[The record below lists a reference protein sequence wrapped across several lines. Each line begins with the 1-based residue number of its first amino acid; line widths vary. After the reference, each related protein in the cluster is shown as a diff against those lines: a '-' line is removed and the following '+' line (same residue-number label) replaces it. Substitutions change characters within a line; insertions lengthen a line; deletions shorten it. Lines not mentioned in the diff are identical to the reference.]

1 MIDKVCAR
9 LSNKIGRELQVSE
22 NEKAVIHYG
31 LFAIIHTSISIG
43 AIVLA
48 GSFLGV
54 LIPALILSV
63 TTVILRKY
71 SGGAHASSPESCA
84 IIGVIIS
91 VGGAWLL
98 SKMHW
103 NLIVVIISV
112 LVIFILGF
120 YKVYQLAPVDS
131 MAKPIRKQ
139 EKKEALK
146 KKSIFTLGVYLVG
159 TIGLLSIYLTKQKD
173 IVLVWVMC
181 ICIGIFWQILTL
193 TPLGHLIV
201 EKIDLFLIHTI
212 LRRKGECTDEKD

>member
-1 MIDKVCAR
+1 MIDKVCTR

-48 GSFLGV
+48 GSLLGV

-103 NLIVVIISV
+103 NL

>member
-31 LFAIIHTSISIG
+31 LFAIIHTSISIA

-48 GSFLGV
+48 GSLLGV

-91 VGGAWLL
+91 VGGCLL
-98 SKMHW
+98 YTSD
-103 NLIVVIISV
+103 
-112 LVIFILGF
+112 
-120 YKVYQLAPVDS
+120 AAD
-131 MAKPIRKQ
+131 
-139 EKKEALK
+139 
-146 KKSIFTLGVYLVG
+146 
-159 TIGLLSIYLTKQKD
+159 D
-173 IVLVWVMC
+173 
-181 ICIGIFWQILTL
+181 
-193 TPLGHLIV
+193 
-201 EKIDLFLIHTI
+201 
-212 LRRKGECTDEKD
+212 